1 MSLIL
6 HLIGTDQDPVLG
18 IKATRFSVCATTA
31 VNIMAMQVA
40 SELLDIIAE
49 ESDDGTYVDFS
60 ESRALKKWRSWV
72 CLTVLEKIIA
82 LILAS
87 LAISRFVSNVS
98 RNAKLL
104 DALSRH
110 LAGQNRVHVA
120 KLRPRVVSWNV
131 TCVFAI

>member
-1 MSLIL
+1 MTGPMWIFLSLV
-6 HLIGTDQDPVLG
+6 P
-18 IKATRFSVCATTA
+18 
-31 VNIMAMQVA
+31 
-40 SELLDIIAE
+40 
-49 ESDDGTYVDFS
+49 
-60 ESRALKKWRSWV
+60 SRSGDHGF